1 MAVESV
7 VGSCAMKGLNTR
19 ACLQAKQIAVRCL
32 LGRSRTSVQPLLLK
46 PQECLIGGLDLEFK
60 ASSVTCSGQCS
71 KVHVW
76 GWGKGRVTLDGITP
90 YYRRRSCIPGHINV
104 AGPGL
109 TKKGELYLFPV
120 LQVPLL
126 V

>member
-19 ACLQAKQIAVRCL
+19 ACLQEVEL
-32 LGRSRTSVQPLLLK
+32 LYNHLK
-46 PQECLIGGLDLEFK
+46 PQECLIGGLNLEFK

-71 KVHVW
+71 KVNVW

-90 YYRRRSCIPGHINV
+90 YYRRRSSIPGHINA

-109 TKKGELYLFPV
+109 TKQGGALPV
-120 LQVPLL
+120 PSASSTFISLNHVNL
-126 V
+126 